1 MRAGHTPAR
10 LAPAGRP
17 RPPGPCGSIS
27 APRPGQTVLSCH
39 FPSPNSAAACQIPSL
54 FPNSFLTGLPRPLA
68 GLAASTLEGL
78 PVLVHSSASLTP
90 LPGYAPGLVF
100 GLGSSIPTLRLAP
113 PGLSLPRAERTRRP
127 GLTHTSPGTP
137 QLPASV
143 HPHTLRLPGAPSLP
157 LPLDAS
163 HRHRPF
169 LPSVP
174 CGASAPSPLPAPG
187 PREPRP
193 SPLRASGTSVSPS
206 LQPAPLLRLP
216 RQPQR
221 PGPPPAPFPLH
232 PQGPRTPSVP
242 TPAAPAPPPARP
254 GLAQSR
260 SQAPPSVPAPVP
272 DAAASRDRRSGPR
285 SRAARSSPREC
296 RRRRDRDFREL
307 RARGAGNAGAGGA
320 GAGARGAAASLEK
333 GTVRKHA
340 RRDEGSAVPELGGSQ
355 GPSPCRPGVREES
368 TGVGCTAPALPPP
381 PKGTVRVPRHT

>member
-1 MRAGHTPAR
+1 M
-10 LAPAGRP
+10 
-17 RPPGPCGSIS
+17 
-27 APRPGQTVLSCH
+27 
-39 FPSPNSAAACQIPSL
+39 
-54 FPNSFLTGLPRPLA
+54 
-68 GLAASTLEGL
+68 
-78 PVLVHSSASLTP
+78 
-90 LPGYAPGLVF
+90 
-100 GLGSSIPTLRLAP
+100 
-113 PGLSLPRAERTRRP
+113 
-127 GLTHTSPGTP
+127 
-137 QLPASV
+137 
-143 HPHTLRLPGAPSLP
+143 
-157 LPLDAS
+157 
-163 HRHRPF
+163 
-169 LPSVP
+169 P

-232 PQGPRTPSVP
+232 PQGPRTPSGP

-254 GLAQSR
+254 GPAQSR

-296 RRRRDRDFREL
+296 WRRRDRDFREL

-320 GAGARGAAASLEK
+320 GTGARGAAASLEK

-340 RRDEGSAVPELGGSQ
+340 RRDEGSAVPERGGSQ
-355 GPSPCRPGVREES
+355 SPSRCRPGVREEG
-368 TGVGCTAPALPPP
+368 TGVGCTAPALPPS
-381 PKGTVRVPRHT
+381 PKGTVRVPRHTCVNTQARLPVFSRRSPRKGRTQVCPLAAGPSRVLPSAAVQRAGSVGRAWRAPGVDADPSPRKARQCWLRRWGRAPPRVPLMGKLRPEAARGRVLEVPGTDRGAHGETEAVPRSGS